1 MDINGEAHL
10 HGIGIVGGLGL
21 HANGDFALFL
31 NLGHPIHAFVCACF
45 DADLLDEILRRK
57 VIPLQLQGDLDL
69 PRTSQVVVDYGAE
82 GDLVLL
88 HEEAWGLQTDQQ
100 ILACDDLGF
109 TLSDHSSVP
118 HGPDLDLPG
127 GEIVRH
133 GHFDLGIALLVG
145 LDVGLPE
152 GGVGEV
158 ASDRASASSTASL
171 THFFPDWR
179 LHSILRGIMT
189 YPWMIHPGMPLIP
202 PARSELLNDA
212 YTPPDKLVA
221 ERNRRPLA

>member
-1 MDINGEAHL
+1 MLGKSLFGHLKSDDPLLFARTQYSAPRLGTKGPVDIDGEAHL

-21 HANGDFALFL
+21 HANGDLALFL
-31 NLGHPIHAFVCACF
+31 NLGHPIHAFVSPCF
-45 DADLLDEILRRK
+45 DADLLDEILRHK

-88 HEEAWGLQTDQQ
+88 DEEAWGLQTDQQ

-109 TLSDHSSVP
+109 TLPDHSSVP

-127 GEIVRH
+127 RKIVRH

-158 ASDRASASSTASL
+158 ASDPGIRQFLGIPYRFFIPRALFTQL
-171 THFFPDWR
+171 
-179 LHSILRGIMT
+179 
-189 YPWMIHPGMPLIP
+189 
-202 PARSELLNDA
+202 
-212 YTPPDKLVA
+212 
-221 ERNRRPLA
+221 